1 MLYCRGNGVPQDHTK
16 AIYWLEK
23 SANQGNANAQS
34 TLGLIYYFG
43 DCVPKDY
50 TKAIYWFKKASKQRD
65 AIANYYL
72 AKISRELNL

>member
-1 MLYCRGNGVPQDHTK
+1 MLYCRDNGVPQDHTK